1 MISTALV
8 VGFVGMS
15 FLSALALFAACVM
28 VGRTAPENAQVAIP
42 AHVRAASRK
51 QQSAI
56 VDVEWRMV
64 NDQVAA

>member
-8 VGFVGMS
+8 IGFVGMS

-28 VGRTAPENAQVAIP
+28 VGRTAPENIQVAVP
-42 AHVRAASRK
+42 SNSRTASRK
-51 QQSAI
+51 QQSAM

-64 NDQVAA
+64 DDRIAA